1 MCVVIEVALIVE
13 MYEVMVVV
21 IMVSWC
27 HASSLGVFGKVV
39 RLALVVVSL
48 SGVLMITE
56 GVVAVLEEDSAQ
68 RAVKVSS
75 HVVFPGQLL
84 QGSSTLFIV
93 CVDNTTENNS
103 EVQQKVVNLRH
114 HVHVHHI
121 VHLTLYI
128 SPAGVFP
135 PTA

>member
-1 MCVVIEVALIVE
+1 

-39 RLALVVVSL
+39 KLALVVVSL

-68 RAVKVSS
+68 RELWN
-75 HVVFPGQLL
+75 FGYPLPLL
-84 QGSSTLFIV
+84 AYGKIRTLL
-93 CVDNTTENNS
+93 
-103 EVQQKVVNLRH
+103 K
-114 HVHVHHI
+114 
-121 VHLTLYI
+121 
-128 SPAGVFP
+128 
-135 PTA
+135 

>member
-68 RAVKVSS
+68 RELWNFGYPLPLAYGKIRT
-75 HVVFPGQLL
+75 LL
-84 QGSSTLFIV
+84 
-93 CVDNTTENNS
+93 
-103 EVQQKVVNLRH
+103 K
-114 HVHVHHI
+114 
-121 VHLTLYI
+121 
-128 SPAGVFP
+128 
-135 PTA
+135 

>member
-39 RLALVVVSL
+39 KLALVVVSL

-68 RAVKVSS
+68 RA
-75 HVVFPGQLL
+75 
-84 QGSSTLFIV
+84 
-93 CVDNTTENNS
+93 
-103 EVQQKVVNLRH
+103 
-114 HVHVHHI
+114 
-121 VHLTLYI
+121 
-128 SPAGVFP
+128 
-135 PTA
+135 